1 MTKRSVLVS
10 DLVPTRSESS
20 GSDRKLFH
28 NTTVTPSHFVLLVK
42 LMSIYITSTVLYLTL
57 FFTDCF
63 SGFCGYRHPAG
74 GGRLGG
80 GREQVQAG
88 LDGQGRLYHQAQPS
102 VGQCRC
108 TFAPV
113 PVPPTSPPSFSRVPC
128 RFPSTPPVPT
138 SSCLLPVPCRLAH
151 SEPLPVQCRL
161 AQALFPFHADQ
172 LTQTLYLSRADQL
185 RPSSCPVP
193 TSSTP
198 AAAHFE
204 PNTTAKSV

>member
-1 MTKRSVLVS
+1 LALVS

-42 LMSIYITSTVLYLTL
+42 LMSIYITYTVLYLTL

-102 VGQCRC
+102 VGSAAAPLARAAYLPAFPCRLASPASRAASPLHLPC
-108 TFAPV
+108 RQLRPSSRSM
-113 PVPPTSPPSFSRVPC
+113 PTSSLRTSSC
-128 RFPSTPPVPT
+128 PVPT
-138 SSCLLPVPCRLAH
+138 SS
-151 SEPLPVQCRL
+151 
-161 AQALFPFHADQ
+161 
-172 LTQTLYLSRADQL
+172 L

-193 TSSTP
+193 TSSGPLPVPCRP
-198 AAAHFE
+198 AHSDPLPVPFRLAQALFLSR
-204 PNTTAKSV
+204 AD